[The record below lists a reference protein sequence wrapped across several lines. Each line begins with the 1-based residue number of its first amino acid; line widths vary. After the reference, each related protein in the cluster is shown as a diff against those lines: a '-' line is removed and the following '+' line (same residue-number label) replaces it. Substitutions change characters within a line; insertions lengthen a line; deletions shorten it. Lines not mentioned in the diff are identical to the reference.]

1 MEGTGSASRGEL
13 WNLNRKKALDL
24 VANLEGIDTDRA
36 QVHSLLPH
44 LLALQRLEGR
54 IVTGLS
60 GTLLLL
66 TNHKLETFQNTW
78 MLSADIG
85 GTPSACCPASWTR
98 CKICVW
104 NKHFWGGGAYMEN
117 GIKHQL
123 HVVSRVEQL
132 SRSLS
137 TGHLD
142 QWPLTSD
149 PIFYQ
154 WLKRLEGRILIGLSG
169 TLLLLTNHKLE
180 RFSNTRMP

>member
-1 MEGTGSASRGEL
+1 MEGTGSASRGKL

-78 MLSADIG
+78 MLAAVIG
-85 GTPSACCPASWTR
+85 GTPSACCPAS
-98 CKICVW
+98 
-104 NKHFWGGGAYMEN
+104 
-117 GIKHQL
+117 
-123 HVVSRVEQL
+123 
-132 SRSLS
+132 
-137 TGHLD
+137 
-142 QWPLTSD
+142 
-149 PIFYQ
+149 
-154 WLKRLEGRILIGLSG
+154 
-169 TLLLLTNHKLE
+169 
-180 RFSNTRMP
+180 